1 MNREIKYEQ
10 PSKLFNEAEWLRLL
24 FLISDTIAWIQEME
38 KNVLYQLP
46 VADKSKL
53 FRKTY
58 YLPATSL
65 AHLLEK
71 HYYKIA
77 RHPGCGKFAIDQPQS
92 ISGSLNFKRCMD
104 TGTVIGYNREGE
116 STTFITVITD
126 GGGTIKTA
134 FPGVIPFRHMMAFFS
149 GNVSLSGPN
158 LNLISFRNDELS
170 ILNRKIPKQEL

>member
-1 MNREIKYEQ
+1 MIKEIKYEQ
-10 PSKLFNEAEWLRLL
+10 QPKLFNEAEWLRLL

-38 KNVLYQLP
+38 MNILYQLP
-46 VADKSKL
+46 IADKNRL

-77 RHPGCGKFAIDQPQS
+77 RHPGCGKFTIDVANIVYWIKEAGHTQPQS

-104 TGTVIGYNREGE
+104 TGTVIGCNRGGE
-116 STTFITVITD
+116 SSTFITVITD
-126 GGGTIKTA
+126 AGGAIKTA
-134 FPGVIPFRHMMAFFS
+134 FPGVYTI
-149 GNVSLSGPN
+149 
-158 LNLISFRNDELS
+158 
-170 ILNRKIPKQEL
+170 

>member
-1 MNREIKYEQ
+1 MQNLKTSTMNQEIKYEQ

-24 FLISDTIAWIQEME
+24 FLIGDTVAWVQEME
-38 KNVLYQLP
+38 MNVLYQLP

-77 RHPGCGKFAIDQPQS
+77 RHPGCGKFTIDIANIVYWIKEAGHTEPQS
-92 ISGSLNFKRCMD
+92 ISGSLNFKRCMIYFFNCWRAFAKICAEFP
-104 TGTVIGYNREGE
+104 VRR
-116 STTFITVITD
+116 FI
-126 GGGTIKTA
+126 
-134 FPGVIPFRHMMAFFS
+134 FS
-149 GNVSLSGPN
+149 A
-158 LNLISFRNDELS
+158 
-170 ILNRKIPKQEL
+170 